1 MRERYIGL
9 MSGTSADG
17 VDAVLAEFDGQR
29 YSGLKGVY
37 HLDYPTSLRSRLISL
52 GRSENVSLT
61 LKEYAQLD
69 VAVGEAFAEAA
80 MGLMR
85 TVGIAPTDISAI
97 GSHGQT
103 IFHEPRIVRSSLQ
116 IGDPSIIAARAGCT
130 VVADFRRADVALG
143 GQGAPLV
150 PAFHH
155 AIFGA
160 AETRTVVNIGGIA
173 NVTWLSG
180 NDAEPVHGFDCGPGN
195 GLLDEWA
202 QKCLQKP
209 YDEDGRFAS
218 SGSVHEGLL
227 KAWLSENYFA
237 APPPKSTGRAQFN
250 LDWAIAKSPVKWEKL
265 DKADIAATLCE
276 LTAQTIVGA
285 RAPDSRRLL
294 VCGGGARNSYLMERL
309 QTLLPSVLVE
319 PTTAHGLPPE
329 WVEAAA
335 FAWLA
340 RARMTRTPGN
350 LTSVTGARAQAV
362 LGGVY
367 LPPVARV

>member
-17 VDAVLAEFDGQR
+17 VDAVLAEFENGQ
-29 YSGLKGVY
+29 YTGLKGVY
-37 HLDYPTSLRSRLISL
+37 HLNYPASLRARMLSL
-52 GRSENVSLT
+52 GRSENVALT

-69 VAVGEAFAEAA
+69 VAVGESFAEAA

-85 TVGIAPTDISAI
+85 TVGIAPNDIAAI

-103 IFHEPRIVRSSLQ
+103 IFHDPKLTRSSLQ
-116 IGDPSIIAARAGCT
+116 IGDPNVVAARAGCA

-150 PAFHH
+150 PAFHR

-173 NVTWLSG
+173 NVTWLPGDDSQ
-180 NDAEPVHGFDCGPGN
+180 PVGGFDCGPGN
-195 GLLDEWA
+195 GLMDEWA
-202 QKCLQKP
+202 QTALSRP
-209 YDEDGRFAS
+209 YDENGALAAS
-218 SGSVHEGLL
+218 GKVHEPLL
-227 KAWLSENYFA
+227 KAWLADNYFS

-250 LDWAIAKSPVKWEKL
+250 MDWAIARSPVKLEKL
-265 DKADIAATLCE
+265 SKADVQATLCE
-276 LTAQTIVGA
+276 LTAQTIVAA
-285 RAPDSRRLL
+285 RAPHSRRLL
-294 VCGGGARNSYLMERL
+294 VCGGGARNGYLMERL
-309 QTLLPSVLVE
+309 QTLLPSTLVE

-340 RARMTRTPGN
+340 RQRMNRVPGN
-350 LTSVTGARAQAV
+350 LTSVTGARGAAL

-367 LPPVARV
+367 LPPAI